1 MTPEETTSYI
11 LKIGVLT
18 SVALII
24 AGLIFLVVKPPAPHI
39 LDKLSTLR
47 SPLNTSVV
55 GAPQLIKGAE
65 ELNGLD
71 IILIGLVVLIA
82 TPVAMVFT
90 NILYF
95 IHQRNYLYI
104 AITLVILTNLTIAIV
119 VLPSFIK

>member
-1 MTPEETTSYI
+1 M
-11 LKIGVLT
+11 
-18 SVALII
+18 
-24 AGLIFLVVKPPAPHI
+24 VKPPAPHI

-71 IILIGLVVLIA
+71 IILLGLVVLIA

-90 NILYF
+90 NLLYF

-104 AITLVILTNLTIAIV
+104 AITLVIIANLTVAIV
-119 VLPSFIK
+119 VLPTLIK